1 MDKFV
6 DNIMLFILVSI
17 ALMAW
22 LILLVV
28 GYKVLIEVI

>member
-17 ALMAW
+17 ALMTW

-28 GYKVLIEVI
+28 GYKILIGVM

>member
-1 MDKFV
+1 MDKFI
-6 DNIMLFILVSI
+6 DNMMLFMLVSI
-17 ALMAW
+17 GLMAW

>member
-17 ALMAW
+17 ALMTW

-28 GYKVLIEVI
+28 GYKILIEVM